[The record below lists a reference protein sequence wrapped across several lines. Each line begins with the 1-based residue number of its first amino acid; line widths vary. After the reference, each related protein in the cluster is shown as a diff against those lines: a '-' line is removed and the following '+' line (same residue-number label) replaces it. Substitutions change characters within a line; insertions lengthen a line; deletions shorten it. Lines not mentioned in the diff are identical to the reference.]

1 MNSRTTKESP
11 PVAPTEAELR
21 HYTPEKIEEL
31 ALLPFKASVIRK
43 KCQTHEWPHNRG
55 AAKIT
60 LKLAHIREI
69 SAMYDVRP
77 VRETR
82 AIASAA

>member
-1 MNSRTTKESP
+1 VSRTTKEAP

-21 HYTPEKIEEL
+21 HYTPEAVVEL
-31 ALLPFKASVIRK
+31 GLLPFAASVIRK
-43 KCQTHEWPHNRG
+43 KCQTYEWPHNRG

-77 VRETR
+77 VRE
-82 AIASAA
+82 AKPVASAA

>member
-1 MNSRTTKESP
+1 MSRTTKEAP

-21 HYTPEKIEEL
+21 HYTPEKVEEL

-43 KCQTHEWPHNRG
+43 KCQTYEWPHNRG
-55 AAKIT
+55 AMKIT

-77 VRETR
+77 VAETK
-82 AIASAA
+82 ALPVAA

>member
-1 MNSRTTKESP
+1 MTSRTTKESP
-11 PVAPTEAELR
+11 PALSTEAELR
-21 HYTPEKIEEL
+21 HYTPERIEEL
-31 ALLPFKASVIRK
+31 GLLPFKASVIRK
-43 KCQTHEWPHNRG
+43 KCQIHEWPHNRG

-82 AIASAA
+82 AVATAA